1 MKRLSR
7 EEQKQL
13 DAHLKAISDILFHN
27 SDAEKIQT
35 FEELELEIRDHVLTT
50 VGPAMLK
57 NFQQI
62 SAQTPQVEPEP

>member
-7 EEQKQL
+7 QKQKEL